1 LKDKILTSISFLNFE
16 FRSLFLRADFEFA
29 LTTMWWYETRG
40 EFTQRQFGKSKKS
53 AKEATL
59 EYVKAGIGLGRRDDQ
74 ITFGFIHW

>member
-1 LKDKILTSISFLNFE
+1 
-16 FRSLFLRADFEFA
+16 
-29 LTTMWWYETRG
+29 MWWYETRG